1 MMGAGLEIV
10 CVSSAFDFEAAAR
23 EERYQL
29 VTGPGALGILTGM
42 DRSRLEACLQ
52 NCAMATSVG
61 ADSTN
66 VEDLL
71 DDVSIDLQADSDDF
85 FFPTVSGHKFD
96 DNVWIVIPKAHDT
109 PRLLALSTQ
118 SGFASQVASWIDLA
132 RADVAEAAE

>member
-1 MMGAGLEIV
+1 MTETGLEIV
-10 CVSSAFDFEAAAR
+10 SVSSAFDFEAAAR
-23 EERYQL
+23 EDRYQL
-29 VTGPGALGILTGM
+29 VAGPGALGILAGM

-61 ADSTN
+61 ADCMN

-71 DDVSIDLQADSDDF
+71 DDVSMALQADSDDGF
-85 FFPTVSGHKFD
+85 YPTVSGQKFD

-118 SGFASQVASWIDLA
+118 SGFASQVASWIDQA
-132 RADVAEAAE
+132 RADVSEGRS

>member
-1 MMGAGLEIV
+1 MDTGIEIV
-10 CVSSAFDFEAAAR
+10 SVSSAFDFEAAAL
-23 EERYQL
+23 EDRYQL

-42 DRSRLEACLQ
+42 DRSQLEACLK

-61 ADSTN
+61 ADCTN

-71 DDVSIDLQADSDDF
+71 DDVSLDIQADGDDG
-85 FFPTVSGHKFD
+85 FFPTVSGQKFD

-109 PRLLALSTQ
+109 RRLLALSTQ
-118 SGFASQVASWIDLA
+118 SGFASQVASWIDVA